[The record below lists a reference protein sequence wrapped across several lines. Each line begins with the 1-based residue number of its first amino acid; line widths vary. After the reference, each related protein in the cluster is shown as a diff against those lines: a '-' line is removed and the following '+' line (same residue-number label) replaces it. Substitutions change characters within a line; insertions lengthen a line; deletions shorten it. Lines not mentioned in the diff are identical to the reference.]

1 MPTTRAA
8 ASPGGFVYCACH
20 TTARR
25 GPAATT
31 RAAARPGASVYCPC
45 HTNAASSGHTRS
57 NSSRRLC
64 VVHLPHDSPPQASSG
79 HARRSSARS
88 YTKTNRG
95 PAAAMRSSA
104 RMLCVLHLLYKR
116 QPRASGGHT
125 RRNSFSMLY
134 ALRLP
139 HERQPRA
146 SGGHARRSSA
156 RMRCVQLLQE
166 ALCSAPARLLWKV
179 WLGKDCQERIFSTSS
194 FFFWGWKA
202 PFFFCQ
208 IVVLFLW
215 VAGKLI
221 FVCSSPGCEC
231 QYLSYRMCTKPPRSG
246 MSAAWGAWVPELA
259 LVLMAW
265 RAPISFS
272 EFALVF
278 MGWRIP
284 TREAPTASPKS
295 MPISG
300 AKNEPSGHGKVL
312 LREQQKD
319 QQIWKHF
326 PCTLPNFEACKRA
339 TFSA

>member
-1 MPTTRAA
+1 M
-8 ASPGGFVYCACH
+8 YCACH

-64 VVHLPHDSPPQASSG
+64 VVHLPHDSPPQ
-79 HARRSSARS
+79 
-88 YTKTNRG
+88 
-95 PAAAMRSSA
+95 
-104 RMLCVLHLLYKR
+104 
-116 QPRASGGHT
+116 ASGGHT

-246 MSAAWGAWVPELA
+246 MSAAWGA
-259 LVLMAW
+259 
-265 RAPISFS
+265 
-272 EFALVF
+272 
-278 MGWRIP
+278 
-284 TREAPTASPKS
+284 
-295 MPISG
+295 
-300 AKNEPSGHGKVL
+300 
-312 LREQQKD
+312 
-319 QQIWKHF
+319 
-326 PCTLPNFEACKRA
+326 
-339 TFSA
+339 